1 MKIKCCYPAAG
12 ISDLSDYFVHKHVT
26 DSYWLRDF
34 SVDYHYR
41 PGSAR
46 ISSDLY
52 QGELDCVSPLL
63 PVVAVDGKF
72 LGLAQCTYKGVK
84 FCDTQGSF
92 IWCLSECPT
101 YLGSATILYLGDEN
115 ALEPKKFISNLRFL
129 NYSSTI
135 LAIPVY
141 FRTSLHS
148 VLFYNIETDKILE
161 YSVDMSNN
169 DFIKALSSAIN
180 YSPAQG
186 GIITVGDEVFNP
198 YDMIGVNAEY
208 AVWKLAHPEDEGK
221 LSDIIKIEEPCEYYS
236 FDAPP
241 FVRKNLII
249 AKNTGSSKLAIHNL
263 VRDSN
268 VYVYSS
274 ENQERSVMCYP
285 ECTGSIILA
294 SAVSRVNFKA
304 QDIKSLTGS
313 GLESSRLE
321 FRSASD
327 VSIQSSHAVDVK
339 ASRVGATFINAT
351 HAYSLHISSGDKIS
365 LESEVTGTC
374 IDKYT
379 SAEIVGKPSKTL
391 QISLDSAKRVD
402 LGSESGDYIN
412 LNAKSLDELRLY
424 TLSGVTVNVDTCN
437 KLCLGGEVSTI
448 KDTSQI
454 AFGVRG
460 VIKHLQHV
468 SSSIPLLNPR
478 GTITLD
484 AGSCLSGNKYSLELS
499 SEGCNISYY
508 KEWDSLLHNILTSF
522 AKDENISLVAD
533 FTSVTLPEITVEL
546 KLLGLSFNNG
556 SDADIDYY
564 LFILIYWLSLI
575 RFRTNRGTKINLAVR
590 LGNSTDKLR
599 NTGDIRKWFKVSL
612 KKSVYLRA
620 HRDKAALAAI
630 VSRVQSLLDMFR
642 NSNVCSL
649 QLPTC
654 LFH

>member
-1 MKIKCCYPAAG
+1 MKIKCRYPSAG
-12 ISDLSDYFVHKHVT
+12 ISDLSDYFVHKNVT
-26 DSYWLRDF
+26 DSYRLKDF
-34 SVDYHYR
+34 SIDYR

-46 ISSDLY
+46 ISKDLH
-52 QGELDCVSPLL
+52 QSELNCISPLL

-72 LGLAQCTYKGVK
+72 LGLAQCSYNGVK
-84 FCDTQGSF
+84 FCDTQSSF
-92 IWCLSECPT
+92 IWSLSECPI
-101 YLGSATILYLGDEN
+101 YLGGATLLYLGDEN
-115 ALEPKKFISNLRFL
+115 ALESKKFISNLRFL

-141 FRTSLHS
+141 FHTSLHS
-148 VLFYNIETDKILE
+148 VLFYNVETDTILE
-161 YSVDMSNN
+161 YSVDMNNN
-169 DFIKALSSAIN
+169 DFRKALSSAIN
-180 YSPAQG
+180 YSAAQG
-186 GIITVGDEVFNP
+186 GIITVGDEIFNP
-198 YDMIGVNAEY
+198 YDMTGVNVEY
-208 AVWKLAHPEDEGK
+208 AVWKLAHPEDQGK
-221 LSDIIKIEEPCEYYS
+221 LSDIINIEEPSEYYS
-236 FDAPP
+236 FNVPP

-263 VRDSN
+263 VRDSK

-274 ENQERSVMCYP
+274 ANQERDVVCYP
-285 ECTGSIILA
+285 ECTGSVTLA
-294 SAVSRVNFKA
+294 STMSRVKFKA
-304 QDIKSLTGS
+304 QDIKSLAGND
-313 GLESSRLE
+313 LVSSKLE

-327 VSIQSSHAVDVK
+327 VLIQSSHAVDVK
-339 ASRVGATFINAT
+339 ASRVGATFIAAT
-351 HAYSLHISSGDKIS
+351 RAYSLHISSGDKLS
-365 LESEVTGTC
+365 LESDVTGTC

-379 SAEIVGKPSKTL
+379 SAEIVSKPSKVL

-402 LGSESGDYIN
+402 LGFESGDYID

-424 TLSGVTVNVDTCN
+424 TFSGVTINVDTCN
-437 KLCLGGEVSTI
+437 KLCLGGEVSRL

-454 AFGVRG
+454 ASGVRG
-460 VIKHLQHV
+460 IIKHLQHV

-484 AGSCLSGNKYSLELS
+484 AGSCLSGTKYSLALN

-508 KEWDSLLHNILTSF
+508 KEWDSLLHNILEAF
-522 AKDENISLVAD
+522 AEDENINLVVD

-546 KLLGLSFNNG
+546 KLLGLSFSNG
-556 SDADIDYY
+556 ADADIDYY

-575 RFRTNRGTKINLAVR
+575 RFRTNRGTKINLVVR
-590 LGNSTDKLR
+590 LGESTDKLR
-599 NTGDIRKWFKVSL
+599 NTGDIRKWFKLSL

-620 HRDKAALAAI
+620 HHDKAALKAI

-654 LFH
+654 LFR